1 MSLKDKEVINMEEKK
16 TIAKYAASLILPGDY
31 IFIDS
36 GSTTEYM
43 INYLTEKKQ
52 PKRVTIEN
60 TQAGQRYILANHDKF
75 GLSSAVT
82 FSDFDGTVTITD
94 REPDDSYN
102 VKMDIRVID

>member
-16 TIAKYAASLILPGDY
+16 AT
-31 IFIDS
+31 
-36 GSTTEYM
+36 
-43 INYLTEKKQ
+43 
-52 PKRVTIEN
+52 KRVAIEN
-60 TQAGQRYILANHDKF
+60 TQAGQRYILVNHDKF

-82 FSDFDGTVTITD
+82 FSDYDGTVTITD